1 MRSPAEQNFGVS
13 EYAIEQAIQARIAS
27 PGFFQRVAEEVAC
40 GLYPDLA
47 NRLVPFGRNTD
58 DKTIRGWPDAQLAVD
73 DSAAVVIEA
82 TTDKRA
88 VSAHWPE
95 DLRKLKER
103 LDPGQRGGL
112 VWVCWGDEPDT
123 RDFLAMRAEVT
134 ALGVP
139 ADRVHIYFRRGL
151 LQPAPEASVCSV
163 LARDSWAYN
172 NSLALHANRGCSAPI
187 RTRCKQHCPE

>member
-1 MRSPAEQNFGVS
+1 MRSPAEQNFGDS
-13 EYAIEQAIQARIAS
+13 GYAIEQASQARIAS
-27 PGFFQRVAEEVAC
+27 PGLFQRVAEEVAC

-112 VWVCWGDEPDT
+112 VWACWGDEPDT

-151 LQPAPEASVCSV
+151 CNQLRKPRY
-163 LARDSWAYN
+163 ARFWRETLGLTTTAWPFT
-172 NSLALHANRGCSAPI
+172 PI
-187 RTRCKQHCPE
+187 EDVPHLY